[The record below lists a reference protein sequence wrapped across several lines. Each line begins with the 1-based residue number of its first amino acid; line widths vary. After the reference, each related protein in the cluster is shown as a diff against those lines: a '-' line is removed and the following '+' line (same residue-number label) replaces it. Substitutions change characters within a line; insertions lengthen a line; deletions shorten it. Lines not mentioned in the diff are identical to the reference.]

1 MIRLRFAPSP
11 TGNLH
16 IGNARAAL
24 IPWLFT
30 KKNKGE
36 FTLRMDDTDQSR
48 SKEEYVT
55 SIIEDM
61 KWLGLTYEY
70 FFKQSERFGR
80 YYEVMQQLIQEGRLY
95 PCFET
100 NEELEFKRKQLLNKK
115 LPPIYDRS
123 ALKLTKEEIQ
133 LKIAKGE
140 KPHWRFKLENKP
152 ITWIDLIRGEV
163 QFDGSKLSD
172 PVLIRHD
179 GVFLY
184 TFASVIDDIDT
195 NITHIVRGEDHVS
208 NTAVQIQLF
217 EAITKSTCSV
227 QFAHFSLFVG
237 KDGQA
242 LSKRLGSLSLRSMRE
257 NGISGMTVNSMLA
270 RLGTS
275 QPVEPFYDLQTLA
288 DQFDFSI
295 FSRNPP
301 HFDEE
306 QLMVLEKKM
315 LNAAPYSFIKDKLP
329 QEITEK
335 HWEHIKSDLNVIDD
349 INQWLHIFSDDFTTD
364 LTASY
369 DRSFYQKALEI
380 IPQDEW
386 DETTWTNWTTRLKQ
400 ETGLS
405 GKQLFMPLRIA
416 LTGLSHGPEMKNL
429 ILVLGSEKISKRLQ
443 AAL

>member
-36 FTLRMDDTDQSR
+36 FILRMDDTDQSR
-48 SKEEYVT
+48 SKEEYIA
-55 SIIEDM
+55 SIINDM
-61 KWLGLTYEY
+61 KWLGLTYQQ
-70 FFKQSERFGR
+70 FFKQSERFDR
-80 YYEVMQQLIQEGRLY
+80 YEEVMQQLIQEGRLY

-100 NEELEFKRKQLLNKK
+100 NDDLEFKRKQLLSKK

-123 ALKLTKEEIQ
+123 ALKLTAEEIKE
-133 LKIAKGE
+133 KIEKGE
-140 KPHWRFKLENKP
+140 KPHWRFKLENTP
-152 ITWIDLIRGEV
+152 IAWKDLIRGDV

-184 TFASVIDDIDT
+184 TFASVVDDIDT
-195 NITHIVRGEDHVS
+195 KITHIVRGEDHVT
-208 NTAVQIQLF
+208 NTALQIQLF
-217 EAITKSTCSV
+217 EAITKQPCSV

-237 KDGQA
+237 KDGQT
-242 LSKRLGSLSLRSMRE
+242 LSKRLGSLSLSSMRE

-301 HFDEE
+301 HFDED

-329 QEITEK
+329 QEITEV
-335 HWEHIKSDLNVIDD
+335 HWELVKSDLNVISD
-349 INQWLHIFSDDFTTD
+349 IKQWVQIFSNDFKTVQTSKED
-364 LTASY
+364 Q
-369 DRSFYQKALEI
+369 DFYQKAIDL
-380 IPQDEW
+380 IPQGEW
-386 DETTWTNWTTRLKQ
+386 NETTWSTWTTQLKQ
-400 ETGLS
+400 ETSRS

-416 LTGLSHGPEMKNL
+416 LTGLSHGPEMKNI
-429 ILVLGSEKISKRLQ
+429 ILVLGIDNVKKRLH